1 MKEQGIL
8 MSGLKRKGKP
18 GNSILADM
26 RSMIS
31 FFYIKKVPSYGN
43 SFFFTIGVYLLALFG
58 LLAITGMI
66 MMVFGI
72 PWGYT
77 TRIGNFVRSV
87 HLWAAEAFV
96 TLIFLHLLV
105 NFSTSMFK
113 RKRLVWILGSMM
125 LFLVLLEFAF
135 GIALPNDF
143 VAQVNA
149 RAGADLW
156 NGMGLGFWINP
167 LNRGAVLGWHIA
179 VVPLLLVTLMFTHY
193 MLVKKKGI
201 STPYRKDIPYSM
213 VMADHKA
220 MYRRMG
226 YIFAIVLLFALLLP
240 APYAPPMT
248 MQSWAKSSPNNF
260 ALTLLSEFNY
270 SSGTATYMDTID
282 PYGFSTR
289 EVYVTVPYGEYINAT
304 HQPDELRAFL
314 LESPGEQSAG
324 ISEAFAYFS
333 TGATPPAGQN
343 RTDPMISVMET
354 LIGMAQSGIYGPVL
368 QSESSSASNRTYSLL
383 LLSDSVAFENETAE
397 TGLQVSQLGMLSIG
411 NGALWQ
417 QYMMYW
423 LLPYDLMEILTSGI
437 PWWNDLQNG
446 TVALI
451 AFAFLMFLPYIPYL
465 RDVPDRLK
473 LYKLFW
479 NGFTVPELRSRNRKD
494 RKNRRV

>member
-1 MKEQGIL
+1 MGG
-8 MSGLKRKGKP
+8 SNRKRRSS
-18 GNSILADM
+18 NSVLSDV
-26 RSMIS
+26 RSMID

-58 LLAITGMI
+58 LLAITGII
-66 MMVFGI
+66 MVVFGVQ
-72 PWGYT
+72 WGYT
-77 TRIGNFVRSV
+77 TGIGNFVRSV

-96 TLIFLHLLV
+96 TLIFLHLFV

-113 RKRLVWILGSMM
+113 RKRLVWILGSVM

-167 LNRGAVLGWHIA
+167 LNRNAVLGWHIA
-179 VVPLLLVTLMFTHY
+179 AVPLLLVILMFTHY
-193 MLVKKKGI
+193 MLVKKKGT

-213 VMADHKA
+213 VAADHKSI
-220 MYRRMG
+220 YRRTG
-226 YIFAIVLLFALLLP
+226 YIFAIILLFALLLP
-240 APYAPPMT
+240 APYTHPMT

-270 SSGTATYMDTID
+270 SSGTATYLDTID

-289 EVYVTVPYGEYINAT
+289 EVYVTAPYYEYINAT
-304 HQPDELRAFL
+304 HQPNELQAFL
-314 LESPGEQSAG
+314 LETHTEQVAE

-333 TGATPPAGQN
+333 TESTSSQN
-343 RTDPMISVMET
+343 QNQTDPLISVMET
-354 LIGMAQSGIYGPVL
+354 LTGMAQSGIYGPVL
-368 QSESSSASNRTYSLL
+368 QSESSSESNSTYELL
-383 LLSDSVAFENETAE
+383 LFSDSEAFDNETTEA
-397 TGLQVSQLGMLSIG
+397 GLQVSQLGMLSIG
-411 NGALWQ
+411 NGTLWQ
-417 QYMMYW
+417 RYMVYW
-423 LLPYDLMEILTSGI
+423 LLPYNVMEVITSGI

-446 TVALI
+446 TAALI

-465 RDVPDRLK
+465 RDAPERLK

-479 NGFTVPELRSRNRKD
+479 NRFTIPELRL
-494 RKNRRV
+494 RKNKSRKKGQA